1 MGKSDIVNFAAKYA
15 LYGRVE
21 LDGAVYVEIDNKETV
36 NALIQSICKRLSE
49 RILAPNQGEY
59 QIEDIIRVIN
69 QHRYLI
75 IIDNIR
81 SLITKSKIEFNKFL
95 QELLDR
101 TQRTKVIV
109 ITDQNEDVT
118 SSKGTA
124 GYLEK
129 KQAIE
134 IKELTPMHAAQLV
147 MKIAC

>member
-21 LDGAVYVEIDNKETV
+21 LDGAVYVEIDNKDKV

-49 RILAPNQGEY
+49 RILIPNQGEY

-69 QHRYLI
+69 QNKYLI

-81 SLITKSKIEFNKFL
+81 SLVKHSKHDFNKFL

-101 TQRTKVIV
+101 TQKIKVIV
-109 ITDQNEDVT
+109 ISDNNEDVAPCKTT
-118 SSKGTA
+118 SSHVSM
-124 GYLEK
+124 EK

-134 IKELTPMHAAQLV
+134 IKELTCFQAA
-147 MKIAC
+147 